1 MKNYFKT
8 YLLLFCAIAFTVSA
22 HGQRW
27 GRISG
32 EGPLVKKE
40 LNLENFNKIGL
51 AVGGEVFLSRGNTQ
65 KVIVE
70 GQENIINNIET
81 DVDNGK
87 WSIEFDRKANDYK
100 KLTFYITVPEIT
112 GLSIAGSG
120 RITTEDTFGQTSKMN
135 MSIAG
140 AGTIEFNGSTANL
153 KVSIAG
159 SGTVKAEDL
168 QAENGKVSIA
178 GSGNCYIHVNDQ
190 LNVSIAGSG
199 DVRYKGSPSVKSSI
213 AGSGNISSLE

>member
-1 MKNYFKT
+1 MKNCFKS
-8 YLLLFCAIAFTVSA
+8 YLLLFCATAFTVSVHA
-22 HGQRW
+22 QRW
-27 GRISG
+27 GKITG
-32 EGPLVKKE
+32 EGPLIKKE
-40 LNLENFNKIGL
+40 IKVSDFEKLGL
-51 AVGGEVFLSRGNTQ
+51 AVGGEVFLSKGNTQ
-65 KVIVE
+65 KVVVE

-87 WSIEFDRKANDYK
+87 WSIEFDQKVRDYK

-120 RITTEDTFGQTSKMN
+120 DIVTEDTFDRTSKMN

-140 AGTIEFNGSTANL
+140 AGTIDFKGSTSEL

-168 QAENGKVSIA
+168 KAENCKVSIA
-178 GSGNCYIHVNDQ
+178 GSGNCYVHVNDR

-213 AGSGNISSLE
+213 AGSGNISSL

>member
-1 MKNYFKT
+1 MKNCFKS
-8 YLLLFCAIAFTVSA
+8 YLLLFCATFFTLSA
-22 HGQRW
+22 QAQRW
-27 GRISG
+27 GKING
-32 EGPLVKKE
+32 EGPLIKKE
-40 LNLENFNKIGL
+40 LKVDDFNKLGL
-51 AVGGEVFLSRGNTQ
+51 AVGGRIYLSKGNTQ
-65 KVIVE
+65 KVEVE

-87 WSIEFDRKANDYK
+87 WSIEFDQKVRDYK
-100 KLTFYITVPEIT
+100 QLTFYITVPEIT

-120 RITTEDTFGQTSKMN
+120 KITTNDTFDKTSKMD

-140 AGTIEFNGSTANL
+140 AGTIEFNGSTSEL

-168 QAENGKVSIA
+168 KAENCKVSIA
-178 GSGNCYIHVNDQ
+178 GSGDSYVHVDGQ
-190 LNVSIAGSG
+190 LKVSIAGSG

-213 AGSGNISSLE
+213 AGSGNISSL